1 MPKYNISNGQNSGYI
16 EVTGDKLTYSLE
28 KMFDTRTNYVQSIE
42 KLQELG
48 LNICK
53 ARLTYYSLMADLRT
67 AEFIINN
74 NELLGLKKTLGK

>member
-48 LNICK
+48 LNKCK